1 MRTIAVLAMS
11 LAVAVGAQERPG
23 WKLVWADEFDKGTAP
38 DPSVWSYEH
47 GFVRNHENQF
57 YTKNRREN
65 VRIENGMLVIE
76 GRKERFKNDLLKEDD
91 ARTYWHKNNQ
101 IKPEKRAW
109 NEAEYAEYTSGSIN
123 TNHKKYWQYGRIEV
137 RAKIPAGTGMWPA
150 IWMMGERKWWPAC
163 GEIDIMEHVAKEP
176 LNIYGTMHWQ
186 DGGDKKHRSQ
196 GRRVT
201 NPTPAASY
209 DDFHLYGIEWDEK
222 QIVVF
227 YDDNKY
233 FTYDISQADQPDGS
247 NPFRQPHYI
256 LLNLAIGG
264 GWGGPVIDDKAFP
277 AKYYIDYVRVYEKIK

>member
-1 MRTIAVLAMS
+1 M
-11 LAVAVGAQERPG
+11 
-23 WKLVWADEFDKGTAP
+23 
-38 DPSVWSYEH
+38 
-47 GFVRNHENQF
+47 
-57 YTKNRREN
+57 
-65 VRIENGMLVIE
+65 
-76 GRKERFKNDLLKEDD
+76 
-91 ARTYWHKNNQ
+91 
-101 IKPEKRAW
+101 
-109 NEAEYAEYTSGSIN
+109 
-123 TNHKKYWQYGRIEV
+123 
-137 RAKIPAGTGMWPA
+137 
-150 IWMMGERKWWPAC
+150 
-163 GEIDIMEHVAKEP
+163 
-176 LNIYGTMHWQ
+176 
-186 DGGDKKHRSQ
+186 
-196 GRRVT
+196 T